1 MPEKLAYFGKMPN
14 YFPLFLK
21 SCKANLEFDFLVFT
35 DDKSKFDYPENVQ
48 VVYMTFSEMKEKIQE
63 IVETEMPIDEKWAM
77 GLRHSLKII
86 NNAPAVD
93 ITEEQA
99 IDKLHETSWLPMH
112 DKELTERP
120 QDNLTETKHRLNLL
134 IDVLFSN
141 QVISENDIEYIE
153 DSIKKL
159 MEGDAE

>member
-1 MPEKLAYFGKMPN
+1 MKLIIDIDDNIFTRLFDNGVDTSSDDREVIDRAIRNGMPYKE
-14 YFPLFLK
+14 
-21 SCKANLEFDFLVFT
+21 NLQ
-35 DDKSKFDYPENVQ
+35 ENLINRNAL
-48 VVYMTFSEMKEKIQE
+48 KEKIQE
-63 IVETEMPIDEKWAM
+63 RVETEMPIDEKWAM